1 MDSSQQ
7 GDLQQGNAPGAIEDA
22 PPESTAKHRWRRNR
36 IACDSCHSRRV
47 RCDRAFPCSRCLRSD
62 THCEFTRERRKR
74 GRIARSKVTESSQAK
89 HPEGPDSFSCQS
101 PDARFS
107 APAAGKKVEVLPPP
121 PPPPPPAPAPLPPV
135 HNDSPPSTFHPGSP
149 ATNGLTGSGASL
161 DGRRSQAADPA
172 RKPGPGGSLTE
183 EWLAGTQVSPGSYEV
198 GEGPFPR
205 VFDVW
210 NGVELAAYSASASQA
225 SRATGTGP
233 ASGAFPAPPPHPPPP
248 LALKYPVLQPLMPF
262 VEASL
267 PRKLVFDL
275 LDLYFTS
282 AFSTHMHPVCHH
294 IHGYVLRKASFLS
307 KDVPRP
313 SSPALLASM
322 LWVAALDDRAF
333 SLPISPPQRKRICQ
347 FLCALTIRLLRPLI
361 HVSFKDQGDASTA
374 AHDPGF
380 SGLGQ
385 DGPPT
390 TVHHPFEGGGDDRGL
405 VGPAGS
411 LDDVITYIH
420 VASIISS
427 SEQKAASMRWWHAA
441 FTLARELKLN
451 QEIEVMPNADS
462 QTEGS
467 SPSFEYSLPGWNG
480 ADAGP
485 VFDYSNPTRLSLD
498 CVCERPRDVPNTI
511 TEEHREERRRTWW
524 LLYIMDRHLALCY
537 NRPLALLDAESEDL
551 LLPLD
556 EGSWQSGNIH
566 SNSPKPDGPQC
577 LISGDRNQRRVF
589 PNFICH
595 DHSIFGFFLPL
606 MTITGEL
613 IDLNQARNHPI
624 LGIRLHGKD
633 AWNVHVSEVLRQLE
647 IYKASLTTFATTT
660 STTTTT
666 TAATATATAT
676 ATTTTT
682 TTTTTTASD
691 PDALL
696 HAKSD
701 PRPVEPALSPASSW
715 HTQTVISYASYLV
728 HVLHI
733 LLVGKW
739 DPVSLIED
747 KDFWTSSP
755 AFASTISHALDAADS
770 VAQILRFDPD
780 ISFMPYF
787 FGIQLLQGSFLLL
800 LIVERLQK
808 EAGEGILTA
817 CEVMI
822 RATESCVV
830 TLNTEYQRNFRQVM
844 RSAVAQARGRPLNHS
859 EIRHRRKAVL
869 ALYRWTRKGT
879 GLAL

>member
-1 MDSSQQ
+1 MASSH
-7 GDLQQGNAPGAIEDA
+7 LGNNIQPSAQ
-22 PPESTAKHRWRRNR
+22 STADGPPTETTVKRRWRRNR

-47 RCDRAFPCSRCLRSD
+47 RCDRQFPCSRCLRSEI
-62 THCEFTRERRKR
+62 HCEFTRERRKR
-74 GRIARSKVTESSQAK
+74 GRIARSKLAEMGHGNTNGEAADRVNLGKLSNSRI
-89 HPEGPDSFSCQS
+89 SL
-101 PDARFS
+101 
-107 APAAGKKVEVLPPP
+107 PAITDLEV
-121 PPPPPPAPAPLPPV
+121 PPV
-135 HNDSPPSTFHPGSP
+135 QHASPTSTFHHRSP
-149 ATNGLTGSGASL
+149 ATNAPTVSAPSV
-161 DGRRSQAADPA
+161 DERRSQADPPLPM
-172 RKPGPGGSLTE
+172 RRDTEGNVTE
-183 EWLAGTQVSPGSYEV
+183 EWLAGTHVSPGSHEFL
-198 GEGPFPR
+198 GGTGLGDGPFAR
-205 VFDVW
+205 MFDVW
-210 NGVELAAYSASASQA
+210 NGVDLAAYSASCSQGSKAGNGTAPSVASV
-225 SRATGTGP
+225 P
-233 ASGAFPAPPPHPPPP
+233 
-248 LALKYPVLQPLMPF
+248 LKYPVLQPLMPF
-262 VEASL
+262 VETAL

-294 IHGYVLRKASFLS
+294 IHCYVLRKASFLS
-307 KDVPRP
+307 KDAPRS

-361 HVSFKDQGDASTA
+361 HVSFKDQGGA
-374 AHDPGF
+374 AAAVAAAAAAATNDPACA
-380 SGLGQ
+380 GLGQ
-385 DGPPT
+385 DLPPT

-451 QEIEVMPNADS
+451 QEIEVMPNTEGQA
-462 QTEGS
+462 EGS

-480 ADAGP
+480 ADPGP
-485 VFDYSNPTRLSLD
+485 VFDSSNPIRSSLN
-498 CVCERPRDVPNTI
+498 CVCDRAEPNTI

-577 LISGDRNQRRVF
+577 QQSADKNKRRIF

-595 DHSIFGFFLPL
+595 DHSVFGFFLPL

-613 IDLNQARNHPI
+613 IDLNQARNHPM

-647 IYKASLTTFATTT
+647 IYKASLTTFA
-660 STTTTT
+660 
-666 TAATATATAT
+666 ATV
-676 ATTTTT
+676 
-682 TTTTTTASD
+682 SD
-691 PDALL
+691 PEAPLSASYA
-696 HAKSD
+696 HAKPD
-701 PRPVEPALSPASSW
+701 NLPPEPSLSQAYAW

-770 VAQILRFDPD
+770 VDQILRFDPD

-808 EAGEGILTA
+808 EAGEGILNA

-844 RSAVAQARGRPLNHS
+844 RSAVAQARGRPVNHS

>member
-1 MDSSQQ
+1 MASSH
-7 GDLQQGNAPGAIEDA
+7 QGNGTVPNAQTDA
-22 PPESTAKHRWRRNR
+22 PPDSSTKRRWRRNR
-36 IACDSCHSRRV
+36 IACDSCHARRV
-47 RCDRAFPCSRCLRSD
+47 RCDRQFPCSRCLRSEI
-62 THCEFTRERRKR
+62 TCEFTRERRKR
-74 GRIARSKVTESSQAK
+74 GRIARSKLAEMAK
-89 HPEGPDSFSCQS
+89 NKLETS
-101 PDARFS
+101 
-107 APAAGKKVEVLPPP
+107 ET
-121 PPPPPPAPAPLPPV
+121 PAPAKTMNGIPAPAGTEIPGHV
-135 HNDSPPSTFHPGSP
+135 SPASTFHHRSP
-149 ATNGLTGSGASL
+149 PANAPTVSAPSV
-161 DGRRSQAADPA
+161 DGRRSQTDPQLPV
-172 RKPGPGGSLTE
+172 RRPELGGNVTE
-183 EWLAGTQVSPGSYEV
+183 EWLAGTHVSPGSYEFLNGPAF
-198 GEGPFPR
+198 GEGLGPFPR
-205 VFDVW
+205 MFDVW
-210 NGVELAAYSASASQA
+210 NGVDLAAYSAGTSQG
-225 SRATGTGP
+225 SKATN
-233 ASGAFPAPPPHPPPP
+233 APSTSTAP
-248 LALKYPVLQPLMPF
+248 LKYPVLQPLMPF
-262 VEASL
+262 VEATL

-294 IHGYVLRKASFLS
+294 IHCYVLRKVSFLS
-307 KDVPRP
+307 KDAPRP
-313 SSPALLASM
+313 SSPALLSSM

-361 HVSFKDQGDASTA
+361 HVSFKDQGGA
-374 AHDPGF
+374 AAAVAAAAAAATNNPAFAGV
-380 SGLGQ
+380 GQ
-385 DGPPT
+385 DLPPN

-451 QEIEVMPNADS
+451 QEIEVMPSGDS
-462 QTEGS
+462 QVEGS
-467 SPSFEYSLPGWNG
+467 SPPFGYSLPGWDG
-480 ADAGP
+480 ADPGP
-485 VFDYSNPTRLSLD
+485 VFDYSNPTRSSLN
-498 CVCERPRDVPNTI
+498 CVCDRQDQNTI

-556 EGSWQSGNIH
+556 EASWQSGIIH

-577 LISGDRNQRRVF
+577 LLSADKNKRRLF

-595 DHSIFGFFLPL
+595 DHSVFGFFLPL

-613 IDLNQARNHPI
+613 IDLNQARNHPM
-624 LGIRLHGKD
+624 LGMRLNGKD

-647 IYKASLTTFATTT
+647 IYKASLTTFAATT
-660 STTTTT
+660 S
-666 TAATATATAT
+666 
-676 ATTTTT
+676 
-682 TTTTTTASD
+682 D
-691 PDALL
+691 PEAPLSAYA
-696 HAKSD
+696 HAQTEHL
-701 PRPVEPALSPASSW
+701 PAEPTLSQAYAW

-770 VAQILRFDPD
+770 VDQILRYDPD

-808 EAGEGILTA
+808 EAGEGILNA

-844 RSAVAQARGRPLNHS
+844 RSAVAQARGRPVNHS